1 MALFSFSETMH
12 FDNYKEFLLYT
23 LNSMIAEGKIQE
35 ILDMVKSQ
43 PKGKSFN
50 FDLNTQEG
58 R

>member
-1 MALFSFSETMH
+1 
-12 FDNYKEFLLYT
+12 
-23 LNSMIAEGKIQE
+23 MIAEGKVQE
-35 ILDMVKSQ
+35 ILDMVRSR